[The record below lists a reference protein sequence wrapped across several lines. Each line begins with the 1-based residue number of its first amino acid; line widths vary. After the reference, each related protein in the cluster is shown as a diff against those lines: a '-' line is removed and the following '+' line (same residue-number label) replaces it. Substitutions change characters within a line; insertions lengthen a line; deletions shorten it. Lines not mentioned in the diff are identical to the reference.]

1 MKHRHLTLLIAVL
14 LVLALSLSGC
24 AARSAAH
31 DSAAPEAMAGS
42 GYATNN
48 GMNYKDDLSMEEFG
62 DDSATAD
69 SITVENAL
77 TSSTTVSSPNAS
89 QLAEKIIYT
98 GSAEV
103 ETTEFDLCVE
113 QVYDMVQDLGGFL
126 ESSSVSGKDYHTTY
140 YDNYA
145 YRRAEFVIR
154 VPRENFSSMQDA
166 LSTLGYVTDV
176 STWTE
181 NITARYMD
189 TESRLNAYRA
199 EEKSLLTLMEKA
211 QTVEEMI
218 TVQSRLSEV
227 RYEIESLTSTLRY
240 YQSQVDYSTL
250 TLYIR
255 EVAKIVEKNEMPT
268 TYWDEICQAFVNG
281 VDVVVDSLSWMGTAL
296 VTLIPIL
303 LIPAIVTVILVIVTR
318 RKNRLRREAQQRA
331 WQAQQNQN
339 PQN

>member
-1 MKHRHLTLLIAVL
+1 
-14 LVLALSLSGC
+14 
-24 AARSAAH
+24 
-31 DSAAPEAMAGS
+31 
-42 GYATNN
+42 
-48 GMNYKDDLSMEEFG
+48 ME
-62 DDSATAD
+62 T
-69 SITVENAL
+69 
-77 TSSTTVSSPNAS
+77 
-89 QLAEKIIYT
+89 
-98 GSAEV
+98 
-103 ETTEFDLCVE
+103 
-113 QVYDMVQDLGGFL
+113 
-126 ESSSVSGKDYHTTY
+126 GKDYHTTY